1 MSLKEVAENIFID
14 VSILSKI
21 EHGYQPYLKE
31 SLERYLEAK

>member
-1 MSLKEVAENIFID
+1 MSLKEVAEHIVID

-21 EHGYQPYLKE
+21 EHGDQPYLKE